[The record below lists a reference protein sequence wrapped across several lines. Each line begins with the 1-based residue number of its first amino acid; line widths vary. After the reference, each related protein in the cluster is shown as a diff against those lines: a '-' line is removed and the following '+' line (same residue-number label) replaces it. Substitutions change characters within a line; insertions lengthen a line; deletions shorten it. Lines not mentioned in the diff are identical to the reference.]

1 MWSRDADGVTI
12 IVYEWQAM
20 EGTCSDRNSRPGIL
34 SAILVATG
42 HLLYAIDVEGAS
54 LSTAVA
60 LKPGR

>member
-1 MWSRDADGVTI
+1 MLFLRMRKD
-12 IVYEWQAM
+12 
-20 EGTCSDRNSRPGIL
+20 SRPGIL

-60 LKPGR
+60 LKPER